1 MPKTLSAL
9 VVAVGIV
16 GFAGAAAAAGCGGY
30 ATTAESTPV
39 VTAEAG
45 QSTPVIKTTT
55 TKETAKN

>member
-16 GFAGAAAAAGCGGY
+16 GFAGAAAAGCGGY
-30 ATTAESTPV
+30 STTAESTPV
-39 VTAEAG
+39 VTADAG

-55 TKETAKN
+55 TEETAKN

>member
-16 GFAGAAAAAGCGGY
+16 GFAGGAAATGCSY
-30 ATTAESTPV
+30 STVAESTPV
-39 VTAEAG
+39 VTADAG